1 MDYDRDTSH
10 RQRPEPQEE
19 ATLALFATVLSFV
32 GLNLMWV
39 FFAGWL
45 LFGMV
50 PALLFA
56 LFLNH
61 MITRIELS
69 MQPTET

>member
-1 MDYDRDTSH
+1 MGYDQDRSH
-10 RQRPEPQEE
+10 QQHRGQQE
-19 ATLALFATVLSFV
+19 AARLALFADTLSYV

-50 PALLFA
+50 PVLIFA

-61 MITRIELS
+61 MITRLEHGILP
-69 MQPTET
+69 QET